1 MGYNKMKKM
10 GREKNIGNTQKFG
23 KRIKIKLLGMAAVL
37 LALPVYGISNELF
50 KLAVCRDNSVSLF
63 QRKGV
68 RKLAERLNEVIAG
81 RGRKKWGDGKEPA
94 GGKRTADEKVPA
106 GLGFADFTGEM
117 EEGKTWFQSQKKER
131 IAMTSHDGLKLVAYY
146 LPAPKESR
154 RVLILMHGYRNEGI
168 VWDFSG
174 LVKFYHEQG
183 YHLLVPHQRAHG
195 ESEGEHICFG
205 VKERY
210 DLAQWTEYISRRFE
224 RRCSIFLSGIS
235 MGGATVLMAAGLKL
249 PGQVKGIIAD
259 CGYTSPWDI
268 FAYVLGKDC
277 HLPKFP
283 FLYAA
288 DYICYRRAGFHFQ
301 ECSAVESLRGNRIP
315 VLFIH
320 GGRDAFVPARMSW
333 KNYEA
338 CAAEKEIFIVDR
350 AAHGASHLVEP
361 EEYRRRVV
369 KFMEKWS
376 DGN

>member
-1 MGYNKMKKM
+1 MRRMK
-10 GREKNIGNTQKFG
+10 RERSIGGTQKFG
-23 KRIKIKLLGMAAVL
+23 RRVKIKLLGIAAVL
-37 LALPVYGISNELF
+37 LALPVYGIANELF

-63 QRKGV
+63 QRKGI
-68 RKLAERLNEVIAG
+68 RKMAEWLNDRMAG
-81 RGRKKWGDGKEPA
+81 RERKKGES
-94 GGKRTADEKVPA
+94 GGPTGENTPR
-106 GLGFADFTGEM
+106 GLCFADFTRDL
-117 EEGKTWFQSQKKER
+117 EEGRLWFQSQEKER
-131 IAMTSHDGLKLVAYY
+131 ITMTSHDGLKLVAYY

-168 VWDFSG
+168 VWDFAN

-210 DLAQWTEYISRRFE
+210 YLAQWTEYISKRFE

-288 DYICYRRAGFHFQ
+288 DYICYKKAGFHFQ
-301 ECSAVESLRGNRIP
+301 ECSTSESLKGNRIP
-315 VLFIH
+315 ILFVH
-320 GGRDAFVPARMSW
+320 GGKDDFVPPRMSW
-333 KNYEA
+333 MNYEA
-338 CAAEKEIFIVDR
+338 CTAEKEIFIADR
-350 AAHGASHLVEP
+350 AAHGTSNLAEP
-361 EEYRRRVV
+361 EEYRQRVIR
-369 KFMEKWS
+369 FMEKWS

>member
-1 MGYNKMKKM
+1 
-10 GREKNIGNTQKFG
+10 
-23 KRIKIKLLGMAAVL
+23 MAAVL

-63 QRKGV
+63 QRKGA
-68 RKLAERLNEVIAG
+68 RKLAERLNEMIAG

-94 GGKRTADEKVPA
+94 GGKRTADEKVLA

-210 DLAQWTEYISRRFE
+210 DLAQWAEYISRRFE

-235 MGGATVLMAAGLKL
+235 MGGATVLMAAGLLMFLGRTAICRSFRFSMRRITYAIGELGFIFRNAARWKVCA
-249 PGQVKGIIAD
+249 GT
-259 CGYTSPWDI
+259 GYRYCLSTGAGMLS
-268 FAYVLGKDC
+268 C
-277 HLPKFP
+277 
-283 FLYAA
+283 
-288 DYICYRRAGFHFQ
+288 RRG
-301 ECSAVESLRGNRIP
+301 
-315 VLFIH
+315 
-320 GGRDAFVPARMSW
+320 
-333 KNYEA
+333 
-338 CAAEKEIFIVDR
+338 
-350 AAHGASHLVEP
+350 
-361 EEYRRRVV
+361 
-369 KFMEKWS
+369 
-376 DGN
+376 

>member
-1 MGYNKMKKM
+1 M
-10 GREKNIGNTQKFG
+10 GREKSIGNTQKFG

-117 EEGKTWFQSQKKER
+117 EEGKTWFQSQEKER

-235 MGGATVLMAAGLKL
+235 MGGATVLMATGLKL

-288 DYICYRRAGFHFQ
+288 DYICHRKAGFHFQ
-301 ECSAVESLRGNRIP
+301 ECSAVESLRRNRIP

-350 AAHGASHLVEP
+350 AAHGTSHLVEP